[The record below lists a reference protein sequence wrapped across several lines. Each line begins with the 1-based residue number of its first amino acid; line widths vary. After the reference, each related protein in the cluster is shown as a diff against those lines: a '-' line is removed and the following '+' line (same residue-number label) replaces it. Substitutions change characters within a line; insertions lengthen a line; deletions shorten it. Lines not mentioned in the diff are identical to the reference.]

1 MSKDGAISGAY
12 FPVFGLNTEKSR
24 PEITP
29 QLGKNLRVN
38 YFNDL
43 KSKNCEDKEKFWTTV
58 KFTFS
63 NKNKAANVVTPME
76 RIDQYEGSFPNCN
89 MLIALGST
97 LVLLALLTS

>member
-1 MSKDGAISGAY
+1 MQTRNNSAFGHFSRSGNY
-12 FPVFGLNTEKSR
+12 KIL
-24 PEITP
+24 
-29 QLGKNLRVN
+29 KNLRVH

-63 NKNKAANVVTPME
+63 NKNKAANVATPME

-89 MLIALGST
+89 VLIALGSS
-97 LVLLALLTS
+97 LVLLAQLTI